1 MVILQ
6 FLFQKRNEIEK
17 KDHLIKAKPDFMLID
32 LHEESIQRTYGL
44 GRRKEMQLCYIAWYD
59 KVF

>member
-17 KDHLIKAKPDFMLID
+17 EDHLIKAKPDFMLVD
-32 LHEESIQRTYGL
+32 LHVDSIQRTYGP
-44 GRRKEMQLCYIAWYD
+44 GRRKEMQPCYIA
-59 KVF
+59 

>member
-44 GRRKEMQLCYIAWYD
+44 GRRKEMQLCCIA
-59 KVF
+59 